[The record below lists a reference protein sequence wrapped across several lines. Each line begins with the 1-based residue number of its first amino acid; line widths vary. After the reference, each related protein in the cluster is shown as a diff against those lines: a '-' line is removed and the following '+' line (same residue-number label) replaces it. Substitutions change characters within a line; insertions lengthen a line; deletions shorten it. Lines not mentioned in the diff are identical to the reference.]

1 MAEPRY
7 VRIQPF
13 SQTVADIR
21 RTLLLDLL
29 TSKLTPSL
37 EMSVADKQYAS

>member
-13 SQTVADIR
+13 FETVTDIR
-21 RTLLLDLL
+21 RTLLLDPL
-29 TSKLTPSL
+29 TSKLAQSL
-37 EMSVADKQYAS
+37 GLISS